1 MIRFLHS
8 SDLHLGKPFGRFPED
23 VRGRLKQAR
32 HDVIGRLAQV
42 ARKGGASVILLAGD
56 TFDAET
62 PAPTVVRQALNEI
75 AQANDLHWVILPG
88 NHDSLAASELWRTIL
103 QDKPNNVTLALTPEP
118 LQISPGVFVLPTP
131 CTTRNPG
138 RDLTEDMDQPTPE
151 GTLRI
156 GLGHGGITDFSGG
169 EATLSEDGGV
179 AIIPPDRAERSGLD
193 YLALGD
199 WHGQIEV
206 GKRTWFSGSPE
217 RDSFKHQKQASA
229 NFVTL
234 NGPRAVPVV
243 TTPATGLI
251 DWLGLTLD
259 LMPEDDCVGQLN
271 QNLPDVTKRRDT
283 IAKITATGRIG
294 LQDKTKLQQAIAQ
307 IGPDF
312 LSLEQDLSHLRMTH
326 DTADLDAID
335 TAGALRSAGQ
345 SLAERSQDPVLSAEE
360 QEIAENA
367 LSMLFSFAA
376 ESS

>member
-32 HDVIGRLAQV
+32 HDVIGRLAQA
-42 ARKGGASVILLAGD
+42 ARTGGASAVLLAGD

-75 AQANDLHWVILPG
+75 AQANDLQWVIMPG
-88 NHDSLAASELWRTIL
+88 NHDSLAASELWRTIM

-118 LQISPGVFVLPTP
+118 LQISRGVFVLPAP
-131 CTTRNPG
+131 CTARNPG
-138 RDLTEDMDQPTPE
+138 RDLTEEMDQPTPE
-151 GTLRI
+151 GALRI

-169 EATLSEDGGV
+169 EATLSEDGGA

-229 NFVTL
+229 NLVIL
-234 NGPRAVPVV
+234 NGPRAQPVV
-243 TTPATGLI
+243 TTPTTGVI
-251 DWLGLTLD
+251 DWLGLNLD

-271 QNLPDVTKRRDT
+271 QNLPDVNKRRDT

-294 LQDKTKLQQAIAQ
+294 LQDKTGLQQAIAR
-307 IGPDF
+307 IEPDF

-345 SLAERSQDPVLSAEE
+345 SLAERSQDPVLSAED

>member
-32 HDVIGRLAQV
+32 HDVIGRLAQS
-42 ARKGGASVILLAGD
+42 ARNGGASVILLAGD

-62 PAPTVVRQALNEI
+62 PAPSVVRQALNEI
-75 AQANDLHWVILPG
+75 SRANDLKWVIMPG

-118 LQISPGVFVLPTP
+118 LQISTGVFVLPTP

-138 RDLTEDMDQPTPE
+138 RDLTEDMDQPTSE
-151 GTLRI
+151 GALRI

-169 EATLSEDGGV
+169 EATLSEDGGA

-229 NFVTL
+229 NLVSL
-234 NGPRAVPVV
+234 NGPRALPEVATP
-243 TTPATGLI
+243 TTGQI
-251 DWLGLTLD
+251 DWLSLTLD

-271 QNLPDVTKRRDT
+271 QNLPELTKRRDT
-283 IAKITATGRIG
+283 IAKIAATGRIG

-307 IGPDF
+307 IEPDF
-312 LSLEQDLSHLRMTH
+312 LSLEQDLTHLRMTH

-376 ESS
+376 ENS

>member
-32 HDVIGRLAQV
+32 HDVIGRLAQA
-42 ARKGGASVILLAGD
+42 ARKGGASAVLLAGD

-75 AQANDLHWVILPG
+75 AQANDLQWVIMPG
-88 NHDSLAASELWRTIL
+88 NHDSLAASELWRTIM

-118 LQISPGVFVLPTP
+118 LQISRGVFVLPAP
-131 CTTRNPG
+131 CTARNPG
-138 RDLTEDMDQPTPE
+138 RDLTEEMAQPTPE
-151 GTLRI
+151 GALRI

-169 EATLSEDGGV
+169 EATLSEDGGA

-229 NFVTL
+229 NLVIL
-234 NGPRAVPVV
+234 NGPRAQPVV
-243 TTPATGLI
+243 TTPATGVI
-251 DWLGLTLD
+251 DWLGLNLD

-271 QNLPDVTKRRDT
+271 QNLPDVNKRRDT

-294 LQDKTKLQQAIAQ
+294 LQDKTGLQQAIAR
-307 IGPDF
+307 IEPDF

-345 SLAERSQDPVLSAEE
+345 SLAERSQDPVLSAED